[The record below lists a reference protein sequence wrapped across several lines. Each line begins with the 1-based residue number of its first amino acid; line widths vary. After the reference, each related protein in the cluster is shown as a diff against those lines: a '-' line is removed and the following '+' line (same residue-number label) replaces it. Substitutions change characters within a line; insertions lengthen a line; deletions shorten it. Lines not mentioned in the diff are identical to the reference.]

1 MSDLDPTSGLTG
13 THSFRQLI
21 EQLQRSRQEHSAD
34 RWPHHEL
41 ECLGAA
47 GGWRWNISLE
57 MGGDGCSA
65 EELLFAYRKL
75 AEVSLVTSF
84 VLTQRNAACQR
95 IENSS
100 NGVARS
106 RWLPRLASGE
116 LFATVGISHLTTS
129 RQHLAAPPVSA
140 ILDPRNGDLTLNGV
154 VPWATG
160 ATRAELL
167 VTGGTMADGRQVLA
181 AVESTAL
188 GLKVGEPVSMLALS
202 ESDTGSF
209 ELNHV
214 RLDQSAILHGPVE
227 QVMVRSAGGGAG
239 SLATSALALGAAAGN
254 LRGCHEELTHRTAQ
268 RTYMEP
274 LEAELH
280 SLTAALHAAAP
291 PVKSDEL
298 RRRANLLA
306 IRSAQFWLA
315 VTKGAGFVTG
325 HPAEKAVRES
335 LFFLVWSC
343 PQPVVDATLQEL
355 SCRLD

>member
-1 MSDLDPTSGLTG
+1 MSDLNPTSGLTG
-13 THSFRQLI
+13 TPSFLGLV
-21 EQLQRSRQEHSAD
+21 EQLQTLRQEHSTD
-34 RWPHHEL
+34 SWPSREL

-65 EELLFAYRKL
+65 DDLLFAYRML

-84 VLTQRNAACQR
+84 VLTQRNAAVQR

-100 NGVARS
+100 NTVARS

-116 LFATVGISHLTTS
+116 LFTTVGISHLTTS

-160 ATRAELL
+160 ATRADLL
-167 VTGGTMADGRQVLA
+167 VTGGTVDDGRQILA
-181 AVESTAL
+181 AVESTAP
-188 GLKVGEPVSMLALS
+188 GLRIGEPVSMLALS
-202 ESDTGSF
+202 ESETGSF

-214 RLDQSAILHGPVE
+214 RLEHSAILHGPVE
-227 QVMVRSAGGGAG
+227 QVMARSAGGGAG

-254 LRGCHEELTHRTAQ
+254 LRGCHDELIHRAAQ
-268 RTYMEP
+268 RKYMEP
-274 LEAELH
+274 LEAELNC
-280 SLTAALHAAAP
+280 LTAALHSSAP
-291 PVKSDEL
+291 SIKSDEL
-298 RRRANLLA
+298 RRRANLLV

-325 HPAEKAVRES
+325 HPAARAVRES